1 LQKTTTTDAKLST
14 RQEKPPENM
23 HFGGRLMTFPQLW
36 CFFFFLQFTRKYRQ
50 SDIQMKIPKPKKML
64 SSSLAMDIHQ
74 RRVTITKI

>member
-36 CFFFFLQFTRKYRQ
+36 CFFSFCNLLGNTGKAIFK
-50 SDIQMKIPKPKKML
+50 
-64 SSSLAMDIHQ
+64 
-74 RRVTITKI
+74 

>member
-36 CFFFFLQFTRKYRQ
+36 CFFLFAIY
-50 SDIQMKIPKPKKML
+50 SEIQAKRY
-64 SSSLAMDIHQ
+64 SNEDTQ
-74 RRVTITKI
+74 T